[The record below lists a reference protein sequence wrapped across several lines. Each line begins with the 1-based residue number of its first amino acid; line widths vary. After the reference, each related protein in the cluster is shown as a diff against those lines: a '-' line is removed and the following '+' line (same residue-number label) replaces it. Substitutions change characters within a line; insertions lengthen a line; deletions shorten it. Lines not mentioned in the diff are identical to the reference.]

1 MSQKS
6 IKVKLSK
13 ETLTDLKESGYSMCF
28 AKKVNGVYN
37 VIWKATKEYL
47 QNTTFSWE
55 PKYKVFATNTYEANV
70 KVTTDTEPVT
80 VMLGQQC
87 TLNVHGILEDAVTR
101 IPSNNK
107 ECVTIINKYGNIHS
121 GISQVCKINDEEEI
135 TPIYV
140 SKEARVIGE
149 IELEPKEC
157 VMVWFEANVET
168 STIFETA
175 KTNAQLLDLTD
186 KDTWTIGYDSKT
198 GNWSIL

>member
-6 IKVKLSK
+6 IRVQLSK
-13 ETLTDLKESGYSMCF
+13 EALVALKKSGYALCF

-55 PKYKVFATNTYEANV
+55 PKYKVFGTNTYDNNV
-70 KVTTDTEPVT
+70 KVITDTNEVSVT
-80 VMLGQQC
+80 LGQQC
-87 TLNVHGILEDAVTR
+87 TLDQYGTMGDAVTGGK
-101 IPSNNK
+101 SQ
-107 ECVTIINKYGNIHS
+107 CVTIVNEYGSIHS
-121 GISQVCKINDEEEI
+121 GISQVSKLNGTEET

-140 SKEARVIGE
+140 SAEPRLKGE
-149 IELEPKEC
+149 IELEPKES

-168 STIFETA
+168 STIFEDARTS
-175 KTNAQLLDLTD
+175 AQIVDLTD
-186 KDTWTIGYDSKT
+186 KDSQTISYDNVS